1 MGKAAKELSA
11 NYKLETI
18 MSQWIHLFEAIG
30 KKRIY
35 INGRFLT
42 HPVAGIPRFSYEMCR
57 AMNQSGMEITIVA
70 PSYAIRKDYPFPVK
84 YYGKKK
90 SHLWE
95 QIDLYH
101 FMKRKNGNL
110 LISFSG
116 LGPVLYKNHLP
127 TIHDLSFW
135 RHPEWFSLSYNL
147 IYKILTPLVARK
159 ALGVLT
165 VSRFSKNEIVDLL
178 KIKEDK
184 VMIIPNAVSS
194 ELCPEQNETT
204 QGKPDLGERYVLM
217 VSVRDRRKNFSRTI
231 QAFLSLNQ
239 EDVKLYII
247 GDSGTVFKE
256 KGMIDFHYP
265 SIKLLG
271 RVSDEALS
279 FYYRH
284 ALFFAYPSLYEGF
297 GLPPIE
303 AMAHGCPVLASD
315 IEPLREV
322 CGNAAYFCNPEDTS
336 SIAGGMKTLLIDDGL
351 RKQLTEAG
359 YRQIENY
366 GWDKSAKK
374 IKTYLKILQND

>member
-1 MGKAAKELSA
+1 
-11 NYKLETI
+11 
-18 MSQWIHLFEAIG
+18 
-30 KKRIY
+30 
-35 INGRFLT
+35 
-42 HPVAGIPRFSYEMCR
+42 
-57 AMNQSGMEITIVA
+57 VA
-70 PSYAIRKDYPFPVK
+70 PFYTTRKDYPFPVE

-95 QIDLYH
+95 QVDLYR
-101 FMKRKNGNL
+101 FMKRKNGAL

-135 RHPEWFSLSYNL
+135 RHPEWFSFSYNL
-147 IYKILTPLVARK
+147 IYKILTPLIARNAVA
-159 ALGVLT
+159 LLT
-165 VSRFSKNEIVDLL
+165 VSQFSKNEIVDLL

-184 VMIIPNAVSS
+184 ITVINNAVSL
-194 ELCPEQNETT
+194 ELIS
-204 QGKPDLGERYVLM
+204 KPDAGKQNMPDLKERYVLM
-217 VSVRDRRKNFSRTI
+217 VSARDRRKNFSRTV
-231 QAFLSLNQ
+231 QAFLSLNL

-256 KGMIDFHYP
+256 KGIIDFHHP

-271 RVSDEALS
+271 RVSDEDLS
-279 FYYRH
+279 LYYRH

-303 AMAHGCPVLASD
+303 AMAHACPVLVSD

-322 CGNAAYFCNPEDTS
+322 CGEAAYYCNPEDIS
-336 SIAGGMKTLLIDDGL
+336 SIAEGMKMLLTDNDL

-366 GWDKSAKK
+366 GWDKSTEK
-374 IKTYLKILQND
+374 IKTYLKILENG